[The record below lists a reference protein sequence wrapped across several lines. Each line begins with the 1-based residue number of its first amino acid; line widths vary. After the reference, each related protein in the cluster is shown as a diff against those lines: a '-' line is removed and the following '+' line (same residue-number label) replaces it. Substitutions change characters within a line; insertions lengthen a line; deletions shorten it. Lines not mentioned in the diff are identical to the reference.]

1 MTRTRAALL
10 LAVITLLAY
19 LPALQNNF
27 VNYDDPDYVTENPVV
42 QNGLTLAGI
51 KWAFTGWHAAN
62 WHPLTWL
69 SHMADCELFRL
80 NPAGHHFVNLLFHSA
95 NTALLFLLLARLTQK
110 VWPSI
115 LVALLF
121 ALHPLHVESVAW
133 AAERKDVLCG
143 FFCLLALLAYIR
155 FADVSKTRPPLP
167 GSGATRSPKIVYGL
181 TLLAFA
187 LALLAKPM
195 AVTLPFVFLLLDF
208 WPLKRMTSAK
218 YLLMEKIPFFA
229 LTVISCAVTFFA
241 QRQEAVAT
249 LQKVSLALRLENSV
263 VAYAGYLAKTFCP
276 LNLAVFYPLPRHISL
291 LVLAL
296 STAIL
301 LAITALAVA
310 GVRRRPY
317 ILMGWLWFLG
327 TLVPVIGLV
336 QVGDQA
342 LADRYTYF
350 PLIGIFLILALAA
363 DDLAAGFPAAKKF
376 LMAAAVLICAGCL
389 LLTEKQISYWRDS
402 ETLFTHALAVT
413 EDNALAHLNLGVA
426 YQDENRPQD
435 ALVQYHEVLRLDP
448 GRREAW
454 NNLARILDDAGRP
467 ADALEYARTAM
478 KLDPRSAPGHITL
491 GMILAELKRYDEATN
506 ELSQAAQLDENSA
519 PAQFQMARTLLLQ
532 GRDAAAPPYFRKAL
546 ELQPQNLS
554 MLIFTARV
562 LAADEDPQGRDGA
575 QALALAGRA
584 VQLAGDASSVALDT
598 LAAALAENGRFD
610 EAVALAGKALA
621 AAQKTGQKDDAAEI
635 QQRLELYRQHQPW
648 RKSFRAQ

>member
-133 AAERKDVLCG
+133 AAERKDVLCV
-143 FFCLLALLAYIR
+143 FFCLLALRAYIR
-155 FADVSKTRPPLP
+155 FADLSK
-167 GSGATRSPKIVYGL
+167 AQSPKAKVFYGL
-181 TLLAFA
+181 TLLAFV

-208 WPLKRMTSAK
+208 WPLKRVMSVK
-218 YLLMEKIPFFA
+218 NLFVEKMPFFA
-229 LTVISCAVTFFA
+229 LTVISCTVTFFA

-291 LVLAL
+291 PVLIL
-296 STAIL
+296 SAAIL
-301 LAITALAVA
+301 IAISALAVT
-310 GVRRRPY
+310 GIRRRPY

-363 DDLAAGFPAAKKF
+363 DDLAVRFPPAKKF
-376 LMAAAVLICAGCL
+376 LMAAAVLVCAGCL
-389 LLTEKQISYWRDS
+389 WLTEKQISYWRDS

-435 ALVQYHEVLRLDP
+435 ALIQYHEVLRLDP

-454 NNLARILDDAGRP
+454 NNLARILDDEGRP

-478 KLDPRSAPGHITL
+478 KLDPRSAPGHVTL

-532 GRDAAAPPYFRKAL
+532 GRDAAAPPYFQKAL

-575 QALALAGRA
+575 QALALARRA
-584 VQLAGDASSVALDT
+584 AQLVGDSSPVALDT

-610 EAVALAGKALA
+610 EAVKLAGQALA
-621 AAQKTGQKDDAAEI
+621 AAQKAGQTDDAAEI

-648 RKSFRAQ
+648 RKSFRAK